1 MHDLQ
6 GAKLILF
13 SHLVKQIAL
22 KYPKKPY
29 KHVVLHT
36 LGPTLARVQPKNNL
50 KHAQS
55 VVSLKE

>member
-13 SHLVKQIAL
+13 SHLVKQITL

-50 KHAQS
+50 K
-55 VVSLKE
+55 